1 MKKTFTMKTINLFTY
16 IFFSAFLLLPSH
28 SYSQNWAPPVIT
40 GISFTPI
47 YQDGYVPISDNSET
61 QSTMSVN
68 VNRSPVSSGFSYTRI
83 AFKVI
88 LKRFG
93 QEDKIISQE
102 IFLEDAEFG
111 GSFTTQKNINF
122 NIPAKSYDGTIY
134 LSYKYWIPSS
144 SNWSGDILA
153 TTTFLT
159 EPSPEDPFGTPAAWI
174 PKILN
179 TRPMSFFND
188 AVFIHTSS
196 QPILRNDGQWIKSKD
211 GKLGLRLTN
220 NGCLIVTGVPSN
232 WQFDP
237 TQDESNIVGSWSS
250 LTKGALGSKYEC
262 YFQLDGDLA
271 IYEITSTERKKIWS
285 SKSYVDPATP
295 KGKNAKNG
303 VFVLHNT
310 SELRLCYPRPD
321 ADNQVHR
328 LRFST
333 NSGLDDLSPNM
344 GFLN

>member
-1 MKKTFTMKTINLFTY
+1 MKTINLFTY
-16 IFFSAFLLLPSH
+16 ILFSAFLLLSPR
-28 SYSQNWAPPVIT
+28 SYAQNWAPPVIT
-40 GISFTPI
+40 GISITPI
-47 YQDGYVPISDNSET
+47 YPDGYVPISDNSET
-61 QSTMSVN
+61 QSTISVN
-68 VNRSPVSSGFSYTRI
+68 VNRSPISSGFSYTRV

-88 LKRFG
+88 LRRLG
-93 QEDKIISQE
+93 QEDKTISQE

-153 TTTFLT
+153 TTTFST
-159 EPSPEDPFGTPAAWI
+159 ELSPEDPIGTPAAWI

-179 TRPMSFFND
+179 TRPMSFFDN
-188 AVFIHTSS
+188 ATIIHTSS
-196 QPILRNDGQWIKSKD
+196 QPILRNDGQWIKSKN
-211 GKLGLRLTN
+211 GRMGIRLTN
-220 NGCLIVTGVPSN
+220 NGCLIVVENPDN
-232 WQFDP
+232 LPFDP
-237 TQDESNIVGSWSS
+237 TKDESSVTGYWSS
-250 LTKGALGSKYEC
+250 LTQGALGSRYEC

-271 IYEITSTERKKIWS
+271 IYEITSSEKKKIWS
-285 SKSYVDPATP
+285 SKSYVDPTTP

-303 VFVLHNT
+303 IFVLHDT
-310 SELRLCYPRPD
+310 GDFRLCYPRPD

-333 NSGLDDLSPNM
+333 GTGQSYPEPSANM
-344 GFLN
+344 GFLY